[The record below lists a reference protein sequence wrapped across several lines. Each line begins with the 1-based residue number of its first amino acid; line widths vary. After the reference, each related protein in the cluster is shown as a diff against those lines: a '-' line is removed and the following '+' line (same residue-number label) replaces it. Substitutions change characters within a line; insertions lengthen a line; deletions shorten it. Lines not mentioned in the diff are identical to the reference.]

1 MKKTPMPKPL
11 YKPFKSKAKNKKYS
25 VYVKADT
32 KSGKKLIHFGDN
44 RYEQFKDKIGDYK
57 HLDHGDKKRK
67 KAYYDRHGP
76 ETNKNSAK
84 YWSHKIL
91 W

>member
-1 MKKTPMPKPL
+1 MDKKEL

-25 VYVKADT
+25 VYIKADT

-44 RYEQFKDKIGDYK
+44 RHQQFKDKLGEYS
-57 HLDHGDKKRK
+57 HLDHNDKKRRDL
-67 KAYYDRHGP
+67 YYKRHGKA
-76 ETNKNSAK
+76 TSKDSAK
-84 YWSHKIL
+84 YFSHKYL

>member
-1 MKKTPMPKPL
+1 MKTNKPL
-11 YKPFKSKAKNKKYS
+11 YKPFVSNAKNKKYS
-25 VYVKADT
+25 VYVMKGD
-32 KSGKKLIHFGDN
+32 KKRLIHFGDN
-44 RYEQFKDKIGDYK
+44 RYGQFKDKIGHYK
-57 HLDHGDKKRK
+57 KLDHGDKKRK

-76 ETNKNSAK
+76 SKDKNSAK